1 MIFYVTRM
9 RVKGRP
15 LTPDQLNRGER
26 LRCNVRIE
34 HEGCVQGRSSVVAR
48 TLGIPTLGGVTGAS
62 AAVSPGDQVIVDAEE
77 GTLHVR
83 PDQDL
88 LDAYATRSLMRT
100 ERQAAFQALRSD
112 ADEPIPEDLKKIA
125 VAVECFHKA
134 SLIHDDIEDEDA
146 ERYGEKTLHEEH
158 GLAVALNVGD
168 LLIGEGYRLIGETT
182 VSAEQKAAMLSV
194 AAEGQ
199 RHLCRGQGA
208 ELVWQRN
215 PEPLKST
222 QVLDIF
228 RQKTAPAFEVALRL
242 GSIYADLEKYA
253 EASEVIGQYSENLGI
268 AYQIRDD
275 LTDLGEDGE
284 TNDLAGLRPT
294 LLLAVAHEKAKAE
307 QKEQLAQ
314 VWRRQLPEGVTFE
327 QIEQWYHDLKAVK
340 RAEDLQLTYK
350 ELAIRALTDLE
361 NANLKGLLRR
371 VIGKIFNDTEIKGWC
386 SEVQQVSELEKVR
399 QRQSSPAKVA
409 QA

>member
-1 MIFYVTRM
+1 M
-9 RVKGRP
+9 
-15 LTPDQLNRGER
+15 
-26 LRCNVRIE
+26 
-34 HEGCVQGRSSVVAR
+34 
-48 TLGIPTLGGVTGAS
+48 
-62 AAVSPGDQVIVDAEE
+62 
-77 GTLHVR
+77 
-83 PDQDL
+83 
-88 LDAYATRSLMRT
+88 
-100 ERQAAFQALRSD
+100 
-112 ADEPIPEDLKKIA
+112 
-125 VAVECFHKA
+125 
-134 SLIHDDIEDEDA
+134 
-146 ERYGEKTLHEEH
+146 
-158 GLAVALNVGD
+158 
-168 LLIGEGYRLIGETT
+168 
-182 VSAEQKAAMLSV
+182 
-194 AAEGQ
+194 
-199 RHLCRGQGA
+199 
-208 ELVWQRN
+208 
-215 PEPLKST
+215 
-222 QVLDIF
+222 QVLNIF

-242 GSIYADLEKYA
+242 GSIYANLEKYA

-275 LTDLGEDGE
+275 LSDLGEDGE
-284 TNDLAGLRPT
+284 TNDLEGLRPT

-314 VWRRQLPEGVTFE
+314 VWRRQLPEGIAFQQV
-327 QIEQWYHDLKAVK
+327 EQWYHDLKAVK

>member
-1 MIFYVTRM
+1 M
-9 RVKGRP
+9 
-15 LTPDQLNRGER
+15 
-26 LRCNVRIE
+26 
-34 HEGCVQGRSSVVAR
+34 
-48 TLGIPTLGGVTGAS
+48 
-62 AAVSPGDQVIVDAEE
+62 
-77 GTLHVR
+77 
-83 PDQDL
+83 
-88 LDAYATRSLMRT
+88 
-100 ERQAAFQALRSD
+100 
-112 ADEPIPEDLKKIA
+112 
-125 VAVECFHKA
+125 
-134 SLIHDDIEDEDA
+134 
-146 ERYGEKTLHEEH
+146 
-158 GLAVALNVGD
+158 
-168 LLIGEGYRLIGETT
+168 
-182 VSAEQKAAMLSV
+182 
-194 AAEGQ
+194 
-199 RHLCRGQGA
+199 
-208 ELVWQRN
+208 
-215 PEPLKST
+215 
-222 QVLDIF
+222 
-228 RQKTAPAFEVALRL
+228 
-242 GSIYADLEKYA
+242 
-253 EASEVIGQYSENLGI
+253 IGQYSENLGI

-294 LLLAVAHEKAKAE
+294 VLLAVAHEKARGE